1 MKKVVILFIFAIL
14 LSGCGSSKTPAPTPT
29 PSPTQAAPTEPP
41 GTPTP
46 VPDPL
51 ETASFSGEVL
61 AYSDGWRTISVK
73 NLIDP
78 PANVE
83 ELKAIA
89 YSSVV
94 YICFHAGKEDR
105 FPSDKASS
113 ADGCDIHY
121 TAVID
126 DNGSEKEI
134 LSLQVPHDLVDLIR
148 MNGMKKS
155 LKYYERSM
163 KIEIDPSIPE

>member
-1 MKKVVILFIFAIL
+1 MNKIVTFISISILTIL
-14 LSGCGSSKTPAPTPT
+14 LSGCGTSKAPAPTPT

-51 ETASFSGEVL
+51 EEPSFIGEVL

-126 DNGSEKEI
+126 DNGS
-134 LSLQVPHDLVDLIR
+134 
-148 MNGMKKS
+148 
-155 LKYYERSM
+155 
-163 KIEIDPSIPE
+163 